1 MSKTQR
7 LSVPLAVELE
17 RKLRRLSAENGRSL
31 AANLA
36 EIAAAGFEKS
46 SIEREFAE
54 LKTALKSTQNSAL
67 FSPEIVAEMR
77 AVLVE
82 IMSEHARTL
91 ACSESQ
97 GRVAGGYLLPHKAA
111 HLLFGEALFSAA
123 LSAQILNAELPGTPP
138 KPAGFHIRAAR
149 EKVNVQLAELLHGLG
164 ASHE

>member
-36 EIAAAGFEKS
+36 DIAAAGFEKS

-54 LKTALKSTQNSAL
+54 LKTALKSTPPSAQ
-67 FSPEIVAEMR
+67 FPPEILAEMR
-77 AVLVE
+77 SVLAE
-82 IMSEHARTL
+82 IVSEHAR
-91 ACSESQ
+91 ARASSESQ
-97 GRVAGGYLLPHKAA
+97 AVAGGYLLPHKAA
-111 HLLFGEALFSAA
+111 RLLFGEALFSAA

-149 EKVNVQLAELLHGLG
+149 EKVNIQLAELLHGLG

>member
-36 EIAAAGFEKS
+36 DIAAAGFEKS

-54 LKTALKSTQNSAL
+54 LKAALKSTPPSAQ
-67 FSPEIVAEMR
+67 FPPEILAEMR
-77 AVLVE
+77 SVLAE
-82 IMSEHARTL
+82 IVSEHAR
-91 ACSESQ
+91 ARASSESQ
-97 GRVAGGYLLPHKAA
+97 GAVAGGYLLPHKAA
-111 HLLFGEALFSAA
+111 RLLFGEALFSAA

-149 EKVNVQLAELLHGLG
+149 EKVNIQLAELLHGLG

>member
-54 LKTALKSTQNSAL
+54 LKTALKSTQNSAQ
-67 FSPEIVAEMR
+67 FPPEIVAEIRAALGEITSEHNRMR
-77 AVLVE
+77 A
-82 IMSEHARTL
+82 S
-91 ACSESQ
+91 SESQ
-97 GRVAGGYLLPHKAA
+97 RTVAGGHLLPHKAA
-111 HLLFGEALFSAA
+111 CLLFGEALFSAA
-123 LSAQILNAELPGTPP
+123 LSAQILNAELHGTPS

-149 EKVNVQLAELLHGLG
+149 EKVNIQLAELLLVLG
-164 ASHE
+164 DGHE

>member
-36 EIAAAGFEKS
+36 DIAAAGFEKS

-54 LKTALKSTQNSAL
+54 LKTALKSTPPSAQ
-67 FSPEIVAEMR
+67 FPPEILAEMR
-77 AVLVE
+77 SVLAE
-82 IMSEHARTL
+82 IMSEHAR
-91 ACSESQ
+91 ARASSESQ
-97 GRVAGGYLLPHKAA
+97 GAVAGSYLLPHKAA
-111 HLLFGEALFSAA
+111 RLLFGEALFSAA

-149 EKVNVQLAELLHGLG
+149 EKVNIQLAELLHGLG